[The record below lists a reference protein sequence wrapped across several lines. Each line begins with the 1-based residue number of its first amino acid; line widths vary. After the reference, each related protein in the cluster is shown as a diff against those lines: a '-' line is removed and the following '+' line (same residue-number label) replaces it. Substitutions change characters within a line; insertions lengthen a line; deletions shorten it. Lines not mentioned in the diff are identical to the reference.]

1 MGHSRAPA
9 WSGWRGSNPGHE
21 GALVDRYIDLANDPS
36 ALADLVRR
44 LGLAD
49 DDAAATATL
58 TPLTGGVSSNI
69 FRLDLG
75 DRTCCLKQ
83 ALPKLK
89 VAKDWI
95 VPVERVFAEIGWLQT
110 AGRIVP
116 GHVPEVLGVD
126 RETKSFVM
134 AFLPPAYPNWKRELL
149 DGRVDPE
156 IAAQLGA
163 ILGRIHAAT
172 AGDMEIA
179 ARFANDDT
187 FHAIRLEP
195 YLEEAA
201 RQHPEVAAALRSLI
215 ARTAG
220 TREAL
225 VHGDVSPKN
234 ILLGPAGPVLLDAE
248 CAWYGDPAFDVAFCL
263 NHFLLKAARAPNAL
277 PALMTSFAKLVG
289 HYAPH
294 VAWTN
299 PDVLF
304 ERVAS
309 LLAGLL
315 LARVDGK
322 SPVEY
327 LDESRRARV
336 RRAAIALI
344 ARRENTLSDITT
356 FWTREFAE

>member
-1 MGHSRAPA
+1 MDH
-9 WSGWRGSNPGHE
+9 
-21 GALVDRYIDLANDPS
+21 YIDLANDPC
-36 ALADLVRR
+36 ALASLLRR
-44 LGLAD
+44 LGLAHG
-49 DDAAATATL
+49 DAAASATL

-69 FRLDLG
+69 FRIDIG
-75 DRTCCLKQ
+75 DTTYCLKQ

-95 VPVERVFAEIGWLQT
+95 VPVERVYAEIGWLRT

-116 GHVPEVLGVD
+116 GHVPDVLGVD

-134 AFLPPAYPNWKRELL
+134 TFLPPSHANWKRELM
-149 DGRVDPE
+149 DGRIDPE
-156 IAAQLGA
+156 IAAQLGDL
-163 ILGRIHAAT
+163 LGRIHAAT
-172 AGDMEIA
+172 AGDAEIA

-201 RQHPEVAAALRSLI
+201 RQHPEVSVALRSLI
-215 ARTAG
+215 ERTAS

-234 ILLGPAGPVLLDAE
+234 ILLGPAGPVMLDAE

-263 NHFLLKAARAPNAL
+263 NHFLLKAARSPSAL
-277 PALMTSFAKLVG
+277 AALMLSFARLVER
-289 HYAPH
+289 YVPH
-294 VAWTN
+294 ITWTK
-299 PDVLF
+299 PDVLL

-309 LLAGLL
+309 LLAALL

-327 LDESRRARV
+327 LDEHRRARV
-336 RRAAIALI
+336 RAAAIELI
-344 ARRENTLSDITT
+344 GPRGSTLSGITL
-356 FWTREFAE
+356 FWQREFSE